1 MSSGLDRTRFV
12 RWEQFRS
19 QISYRPEPP
28 EILRTEFLQH
38 DTARERSLALAL
50 DCGPQI
56 ESHDLIL
63 RFFYRE
69 KLSDEKYG
77 SLKPYTLRGELE
89 PSFSDAQD
97 HEVMRGLKKEFDGF
111 VDMRGPARSTRLQ
124 FASSRDFMQGVL
136 LPPAEALRVLHNLDQ
151 QEKLFALPVDNK
163 KREPIRLRVSA
174 EVWSVAAELVPYDEE
189 HFRYH
194 LFLSE
199 GDSRM
204 DPEAL
209 QFLAGGRFIVQRD
222 WIAPCTVSERCLE
235 DWIERLQDG
244 PAVLVPRAELDAFIR
259 DYSEI
264 PAAPLLR
271 LPEELGWTEELD
283 LPRPL
288 LRLTAKAHNNRS
300 EWLGEVIFRYSRGDV
315 SLIDGSARWLDYE
328 ERRLWLRDRA
338 AEEQLV
344 RDLLNVPGVLRCYAP
359 DMLELGRVARIYLPN
374 LPGVIEKLEDQGW
387 QVEADNKRLSL
398 LRNFETTVHGDT
410 DWLDVDIKTTLDA
423 RTYELPT
430 LLRGLATR
438 DDFIPLGH
446 TGLGLLPDAWAQRY
460 ALLEEAALHHEGHL
474 RFSSR
479 QALLIDSLLSEVPA
493 IIHSS
498 RLKEI
503 KLKIKAFQTIEPEDA
518 PPGFTGILRDYQ
530 REGLAWLGF
539 LQDFGFGGC
548 LADEMGLGKTVQVLA
563 HLQKFHSQA
572 RKPSLIVVPRSLVG
586 NWLAE
591 ARNFC
596 PNLRMR
602 DLSGSQRD
610 WKDYGEVDVA
620 LITYGTLR
628 LDIEE
633 LRRIPFSYAILDE
646 SHLIKN
652 ESSQTAKAA
661 FLINAE
667 YRLALSGTPIEN
679 HLGEMRSL
687 LRFLNPDFL
696 DSRTW
701 TKTLQKNSDLK
712 DPHVAFLKKA
722 LKPLILRR
730 TKAQV
735 LQDLPPKVEHTIFC
749 ELEGE
754 QRRNYDE
761 LREHYQRHLLP
772 ELQEGQWRK
781 SPLILIEALLRL
793 RQVACH
799 PGLLDARHGEAS
811 SAKLEILL
819 DRLQEI
825 CESGHKALVFSQFTS
840 FLKIVGRHL
849 KARNMPYLYLDGQTR
864 DRSERT
870 HRFQNDPTIPVFL
883 ISLKAGGVGLNLTAA
898 DYCFILDP
906 WWNPAVEAQAID
918 RAHRIHQKNTVF
930 AYRMIARDT
939 IEEKILQLQQG
950 KRQLAESLLQ
960 SDASLLNG
968 LDLKTIQSLFL

>member
-1 MSSGLDRTRFV
+1 MSRDRTKFV
-12 RWEQFRS
+12 HWEQFRS
-19 QISYRPEPP
+19 QFSYRPEPP
-28 EILRTEFLQH
+28 EILRTEFLQS
-38 DTARERSLALAL
+38 DTARERSLVLGL
-50 DCGPQI
+50 DCGPQL
-56 ESHDLIL
+56 EGHDLIL
-63 RFFYRE
+63 RFFYCE
-69 KLSDEKYG
+69 KMSADKYG

-89 PSFSDAQD
+89 PSFSDPED
-97 HEVMRGLKKEFDGF
+97 HELIRGLKKEFDGF
-111 VDMRGPARSTRLQ
+111 VAMRGPARTTGLQ
-124 FASSRDFMQGVL
+124 FASSRDFMQGLL
-136 LPPAEALRVLHNLDQ
+136 LPPVEALHVLQDLDRR
-151 QEKLFALPVDNK
+151 EKLFVLPEDSR
-163 KREPIRLRVSA
+163 KREPARLKVSG
-174 EVWSVAAELVPYDEE
+174 ESWSVGAELLPQDAE
-189 HFRYH
+189 HFRFH
-194 LFLSE
+194 LFLSD
-199 GDSRM
+199 GDSRI
-204 DPEAL
+204 DPEAV
-209 QFLAGGRFIVQRD
+209 QFLAGGRFIVHRD
-222 WIAPCTVSERCLE
+222 WMAPCTVSERCLK

-244 PAVLVPRAELDAFIR
+244 PAVLVSRHDLDTFIR

-264 PAAPLLR
+264 PAAPVLS
-271 LPEELGWTEELD
+271 LPEESGWTEELD

-288 LRLTAKAHNNRS
+288 LRLTAKAPNNRS
-300 EWLGEVIFRYSRGDV
+300 EWLGEVIYRYSRGEV
-315 SLIDGSARWLDYE
+315 SLIDGSACWLDHK
-328 ERRLWLRDRA
+328 ERRVWLRDRA

-344 RDLLNVPGVLRCYAP
+344 RDLLSVPGVLRCHAP
-359 DMLELGRVARIYLPN
+359 DMLELGRIARIYLPI

-387 QVEADNKRLSL
+387 QVEADSKRLSL
-398 LRNFETTVHGDT
+398 LRDFETAVYGDT
-410 DWLDVDIKTTLDA
+410 DWLDVDIKTTLEA
-423 RTYELPT
+423 TTYELPA
-430 LLRGLATR
+430 LLKGLATR
-438 DDFIPLGH
+438 DGFIPLGNQ
-446 TGLGLLPDAWAQRY
+446 GLGLLPERWVQRY
-460 ALLEEAALHHEGHL
+460 ALLEEAALNHDGKL

-479 QALLIDSLLSEVPA
+479 QALLIDSLLSGEPA
-493 IIHSS
+493 VIHSE

-503 KLKIKAFQTIEPEDA
+503 KHKIKAFQTLEPEDA
-518 PPGFTGILRDYQ
+518 PPGFNGILRDYQ

-563 HLQKFHSQA
+563 HLQKFHSQPQ
-572 RKPSLIVVPRSLVG
+572 KPSLIVVPRSLVG

-596 PNLRMR
+596 PDLRMS
-602 DLSGSQRD
+602 DQSGSQRSWND
-610 WKDYGEVDVA
+610 TKDFDVA

-628 LDIEE
+628 MDIDA

-646 SHLIKN
+646 SQLIKN

-661 FLINAE
+661 LLIDAE
-667 YRLALSGTPIEN
+667 HRLALSGTPIEN

-701 TKTLQKNSDLK
+701 AKTLQKNSDLK

-735 LQDLPPKVEHTIFC
+735 LQDLPAKVEHTIFC

-754 QRRNYDE
+754 QRRHYDE

-772 ELQEGQWRK
+772 ELQEGPWRK

-799 PGLLDARHGEAS
+799 PGLLDSRHDAMS

-819 DRLQEI
+819 DRLEEI
-825 CESGHKALVFSQFTS
+825 RASGHKALVFSQFTS

-849 KARNMPYLYLDGQTR
+849 KDRGMPYLYLDGQTR

-870 HRFQNDPTIPVFL
+870 HRFQTDPDIPVFL

-930 AYRMIARDT
+930 AYRMIAKDT

-960 SDASLLNG
+960 SDASLLNS

>member
-1 MSSGLDRTRFV
+1 MSSGLDRTKYV
-12 RWEQFRS
+12 HWEQFRS
-19 QISYRPEPP
+19 QISHRPEPP
-28 EILRTEFLQH
+28 EILRTEFLHQ
-38 DTARERSLALAL
+38 DIARERSLVLAL

-56 ESHDLIL
+56 ERHDLIL
-63 RFFYRE
+63 RFFYCE
-69 KLSDEKYG
+69 KLSGEKRG

-89 PSFSDAQD
+89 PSFSDLRD
-97 HEVMRGLKKEFDGF
+97 HELMRGLKKECDGF
-111 VDMRGPARSTRLQ
+111 VDMRGSARSTRLQ

-136 LPPAEALRVLHNLDQ
+136 LPPAEALRILQDLDRE
-151 QEKLFALPVDNK
+151 EKLFALPSHK
-163 KREPIRLRVSA
+163 KREPVRLRVSA
-174 EVWSVAAELVPYDEE
+174 EIWNVTAELIPHDAE
-189 HFRYH
+189 HLRFH
-194 LFLSE
+194 LHLSDGE
-199 GDSRM
+199 SRI

-209 QFLAGGRFIVQRD
+209 QFLAGGRFIVYQDRL
-222 WIAPCTVSERCLE
+222 APCSVSERCLK
-235 DWIERLQDG
+235 DWVERLQDG
-244 PAVLVPRAELDAFIR
+244 PAVLVPRDDLDTFIR

-264 PAAPLLR
+264 PAAPLLL
-271 LPEELGWTEELD
+271 LPEEAGWTEELD

-288 LRLTAKAHNNRS
+288 LRLTAKAPNNRS
-300 EWLGEVIFRYSRGDV
+300 EWLGEVIYRYSRGDV
-315 SLIDGSARWLDYE
+315 SLIDGSARWFDSK

-344 RDLLNVPGVLRCYAP
+344 RDLLQVPGVLRCYAP
-359 DMLELGRVARIYLPN
+359 DMLELGRIARIYLPQ
-374 LPGVIEKLEDQGW
+374 LPAVIEKLEDLGW
-387 QVEADNKRLSL
+387 QVEADNKRLNL
-398 LRNFETTVHGDT
+398 LRNFEATVVGDT

-423 RTYELPT
+423 QTYELPT
-430 LLRGLATR
+430 LLQGLAAS
-438 DDFIPLGH
+438 DGFIPLGQS
-446 TGLGLLPDAWAQRY
+446 GYGVLPEAWAQRY
-460 ALLEEAALHHEGHL
+460 ALLEEAALHQDGHL

-479 QALLIDSLLSEVPA
+479 QALLIETLLSEVPA
-493 IIHSS
+493 VIHSH
-498 RLKEI
+498 RLLEI
-503 KLKIKAFQTIEPEDA
+503 KQKIKGFRTLEPEDA
-518 PPGFTGILRDYQ
+518 PAGFSGTLRDYQ

-563 HLQKFHSQA
+563 LLQKFHVEAQ
-572 RKPSLIVVPRSLVG
+572 KPSLIVVPRSLVG
-586 NWLAE
+586 NWLEE

-596 PNLRMR
+596 PGLRIR
-602 DLSGSQRD
+602 DLSGSQRN
-610 WKDYGEVDVA
+610 WKDCGDTDVA

-646 SHLIKN
+646 SQLIKN
-652 ESSQTAKAA
+652 DGSQTAKAA
-661 FLINAE
+661 FLIDAE
-667 YRLALSGTPIEN
+667 HRLALSGTPIEN

-687 LRFLNPDFL
+687 LRFLNPGFL

-701 TKTLQKNSDLK
+701 AKTLQKNSDLK
-712 DPHVAFLKKA
+712 EPHVAFLKKA

-735 LQDLPPKVEHTIFC
+735 LQDLPPKIEHTIFC

-754 QRRNYDE
+754 QRRHYDE

-793 RQVACH
+793 RQAACH
-799 PGLLDARHGEAS
+799 PGLLDARHEDAS

-825 CESGHKALVFSQFTS
+825 HESGHKALVFSQFTS

-849 KARNMPYLYLDGQTR
+849 KSKNMPYLYLDGQTR
-864 DRSERT
+864 DRTERT
-870 HRFQNDPTIPVFL
+870 HRFQNDPGVPVFL

-930 AYRMIARDT
+930 AYRMIAKDT
-939 IEEKILQLQQG
+939 IEEKILQLQKS
-950 KRQLAESLLQ
+950 KRELAESLLQ
-960 SDASLLNG
+960 NDASLLNS
-968 LDLKTIQSLFL
+968 LDLKTIQSLFH